1 MRKLLNTLFVTTQG
15 TYLRKEGQA
24 IAVNR
29 DKRTIMRLPLHNLS
43 SIVVFGRVLVS
54 PYLMHFCSENNI
66 FIAFHREDGRFLA
79 RVEGPV
85 SGNVLLR
92 REQFRA
98 ADSPVRSA
106 AVARNIL
113 LAKLANSKQV
123 LLRFLRDHPSPENQV
138 IEDAASYLKALMRK
152 LAHGHEWDLELLRG
166 MEGSAAERYFSIF
179 DALIRNEEAG
189 FRFSGRSRRP
199 PMDPVNALLSFAYT
213 LLGNEMESALESVG
227 LDPAVGFLHRDR
239 PGRASLALDL
249 LEEFRAF
256 LGDRLVLSLLNLKQL
271 KPGDFEHGGN
281 GAVKLK
287 DHGRK
292 TFLSAYQA
300 RKKELIVHPFT
311 GEKVEIGLLFFI
323 QARLLAKHLRGELP
337 QYPPFVWR

>member
-1 MRKLLNTLFVTTQG
+1 MKKLLNTLFVTTQG

-24 IAVNR
+24 VAVNQN
-29 DKRTIMRLPLHNLS
+29 KKTIMRLPLHNLN

-54 PYLMHFCSENNI
+54 PYLMHFCSENDI

-98 ADSPVRSA
+98 ADSPARSA

-123 LLRFLRDHPSPENQV
+123 LQRFLRDHASPENRAL
-138 IEDAASYLKALMRK
+138 EDAASYLKALMRK

-199 PMDPVNALLSFAYT
+199 PMDPVNALLSFAYA

-271 KPGDFEHGGN
+271 KPGDFEYGGN